1 MKFSNYLTKH
11 NIQSVGLWLEDSQT
25 FAQVL
30 LHCLNANVRV
40 LLPPNLLEENR
51 QWVAENADIFICDDN
66 VESFGIL
73 QKIDEIQPLVN
84 KQNTTEIWLK
94 TSGSSG
100 NAKIIKKTAAQMW
113 CEAQSLV
120 SVLPFEQGNSV
131 QLLGS
136 VSTQHLYGL
145 TFRIFLALEMGWQL
159 GKSRL
164 QFPEFLIA
172 ESRHCQ
178 AAVWVSSPALLT
190 NLNLENAEL
199 SQLPLAGIIS
209 SGGALPEQMATALRQ
224 KLTCPIVE
232 IYGSTETGVIAYRS
246 EKGLWQAMPDSRLGL
261 NDAGALWVEND
272 WITGREQTAD
282 SVIFSENGFELLGRL
297 DRIVKLGDKRV
308 SLAKIEQDLLNH
320 SWVKDCYIGLHP
332 AHQRPL
338 AWIALATEALGIER
352 KTLIAEF
359 KQYLM
364 PSQET
369 FAIPRYWRFCEKL
382 PRNSQSK
389 ISRADFEKVCLE
401 SIN

>member
-209 SGGALPEQMATALRQ
+209 SGGALPEQTATALRQ

-282 SVIFSENGFELLGRL
+282 SVIFSDNGFELLGRL

-338 AWIALATEALGIER
+338 AWIALAPEALEIER
-352 KTLIAEF
+352 KTLITEL
-359 KQYLM
+359 KQHLI
-364 PSQET
+364 PTQES
-369 FAIPRYWRFCEKL
+369 FSIPRYWRFCEKL

>member
-1 MKFSNYLTKH
+1 MKFSDYLTKH

-25 FAQVL
+25 FACIL

-51 QWVAENADIFICDDN
+51 HWVAENADIFICDDN

-100 NAKIIKKTAAQMW
+100 SAKIIKKTAAQMW

-172 ESRHCQ
+172 ESRYCQ
-178 AAVWVSSPALLT
+178 AAIWVSSPALLT

-209 SGGALPEQMATALRQ
+209 SGGALPEQTAAALRQ

-246 EKGLWQAMPDSRLGL
+246 ENGLWQAMPNSRLGL
-261 NDAGALWVEND
+261 NDTGALWVENA
-272 WITGREQTAD
+272 WIREREQTAD
-282 SVIFSENGFELLGRL
+282 SVVFSKNGFELLGRI

-308 SLAKIEQDLLNH
+308 SLAKIEQDLLKH

-332 AHQRPL
+332 THKRPL

-389 ISRADFEKVCLE
+389 ISRADFEKVCL
-401 SIN
+401 NQ